1 MEVPYTARDVAGK
14 VGEAMVRRTSSPP
27 FLPLSFFS
35 LLLFFLFVFLR
46 EDIFIIITR
55 NEHFFQLSSL
65 SSLRKR
71 IKIDGVTLRLRSTR
85 SYASCYESSLL
96 LRISFDSVSRVKKS
110 SAIWSTTT
118 IRDRVT
124 VTNLFY
130 VVVTAT
136 FSHSRPLSMGCECIV
151 EFSERKSCGNRR
163 AELQPTLVQ
172 TTGK

>member
-1 MEVPYTARDVAGK
+1 
-14 VGEAMVRRTSSPP
+14 MVRRTSSPP

-96 LRISFDSVSRVKKS
+96 LRISFDSVSRIKKS